1 MTITTST
8 IREIYARD
16 PAIISEGAVLLV
28 DPQKKA
34 GHNRV
39 DPTFNFIVSEVF
51 KKKVKKKEK
60 IFVRG
65 NHVPSNKPMVLDQ
78 ETRIILQN
86 SEISC
91 FGALK

>member
-1 MTITTST
+1 LTIPTST

-16 PAIISEGAVLLV
+16 PAKISKGALLLV
-28 DPQKKA
+28 DPKKKA
-34 GHNRV
+34 GHNREA
-39 DPTFNFIVSEVF
+39 PTFYFFVSEVS
-51 KKKVKKKEK
+51 EK
-60 IFVRG
+60 DGEISVQG
-65 NHVPSNKPMVLDQ
+65 NHVPSNRPMRLDQ